1 MSYHKILIAADNNPH
16 AFHAAERGLE
26 LANQLHGT
34 VGFVF
39 VIDPGIEALNGELF
53 INHQNSLVFSMQ
65 EAQAA
70 IKERIQ
76 KYTDIADVH
85 YFMLEGAPQK
95 EIINKAIEWNSD
107 LIVMGTHGRTGLEHL
122 LIGSTAEYVVRHS
135 PIAVM
140 VVPKRENQ

>member
-1 MSYHKILIAADNNPH
+1 MSYHKILIAADNNPY

-26 LANQLHGT
+26 LANQLQGS

-39 VIDPGIEALNGELF
+39 VIDPDIEALNGELF
-53 INHQNSLVFSMQ
+53 INHQNSLVLSMQ

-70 IKERIQ
+70 INERVK

-85 YFMLEGAPQK
+85 HFMLEGARQK
-95 EIINKAIEWNSD
+95 EIINKAIEWNAD
-107 LIVMGTHGRTGLEHL
+107 LIVMGTHGRTSFEHL
-122 LIGSTAEYVVRHS
+122 LIGSTAEYLVRHS

-140 VVPKRENQ
+140 VVPKKENE